1 MKFPEPMDKTLNEL
15 QKIIIL
21 RCLRPDK
28 VKDKSEIQINC
39 CLRHDSHKDN
49 SLMMYDDAVVPGG
62 LLTLCNQNSRFA
74 P

>member
-1 MKFPEPMDKTLNEL
+1 MDKTLNEL

-39 CLRHDSHKDN
+39 SLRHASLKDN
-49 SLMMYDDAVVPGG
+49 SLVMHDDTVVHGS
-62 LLTLCNQNSRFA
+62 LLTSEHCVTRIQDLLLDW
-74 P
+74 

>member
-28 VKDKSEIQINC
+28 VKDKSEIQIKC
-39 CLRHDSHKDN
+39 CLRHDSLKDN
-49 SLMMYDDAVVPGG
+49 SLMMYDDAVVHCG
-62 LLTLCNQNSRFA
+62 LLILCNQNPRFA

>member
-39 CLRHDSHKDN
+39 CLQHDSLKDN

>member
-1 MKFPEPMDKTLNEL
+1 MDKTLNEL

-28 VKDKSEIQINC
+28 VKDKSEIQIIFS
-39 CLRHDSHKDN
+39 LRHANLKDS
-49 SLMMYDDAVVPGG
+49 SLMMYDVAVVHGG
-62 LLTLCNQNSRFA
+62 LLTLCNQNPRFA